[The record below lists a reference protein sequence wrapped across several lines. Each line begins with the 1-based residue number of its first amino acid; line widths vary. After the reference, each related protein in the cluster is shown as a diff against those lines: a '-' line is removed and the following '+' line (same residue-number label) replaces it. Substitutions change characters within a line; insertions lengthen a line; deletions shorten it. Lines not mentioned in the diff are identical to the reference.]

1 MKNILFALIILIS
14 GLTEAQE
21 CKIDLLSLARPD
33 YNMVQLNRFGQGKM
47 FKVVFSECF
56 DTIANKDIISN
67 LSQWFLNK
75 NSEISY
81 NYINDIESADDS
93 CNYLIIGL
101 PLNLSDLSEFGL
113 PVQILNGKCF
123 LGPIDISGSEDALIV
138 INQSAKCVAVLG
150 NSYKALR
157 SISTGR
163 FMGLYDYYILKNNS
177 MSYMG
182 NLKDNKFVQESLV
195 DLELIRKENYTQKIN
210 NKYLE
215 ASFSCRYG
223 LISQFQHSIDDLIDT
238 FDSFCRLYKVNPPE
252 KKLKFYIH
260 SDQLEINIVSGDPKP
275 GTTGGFVADN
285 LIHTVGLDKE
295 LLTHE
300 GVHFIFNFSSISPN
314 AFFNEGIPMS
324 FALYLHPERIK
335 NDCILIQDNLEIADL
350 ITGERWFWNGPYK
363 NGQCLSYQISGLFV
377 KFLIDNYGI
386 DKLKKLY
393 QYPKVNEGFRV
404 VYDKELSVLAEE
416 WKSYI
421 QRNIL

>member
-1 MKNILFALIILIS
+1 MKNVLIVLIVLMS

-21 CKIDLLSLARPD
+21 CKIDLLSLAQPD

-47 FKVVFSECF
+47 FKVVFSERF
-56 DTIANKDIISN
+56 DTTANKDIIDN

-75 NSEISY
+75 NSVISFI
-81 NYINDIESADDS
+81 NINDIESVDDS

-101 PLNLSDLSEFGL
+101 TRNLRDLSVFGL
-113 PVQILNGKCF
+113 PVDILNAKCS

-138 INQSAKCVAVLG
+138 INQSARCVAVIG

-157 SISTGR
+157 SITTGR

-177 MSYMG
+177 LSYMG
-182 NLKDNKFVQESLV
+182 NLMDNKFVPGNLV
-195 DLELIRKENYTQKIN
+195 DLELIRIENYMQKIN
-210 NKYLE
+210 NQYLE

-223 LISQFQHSIDDLIDT
+223 LISQFQRSLDDLIDI
-238 FDSFCRLYKVNPPE
+238 FDDFCRRYKVNPPAQ
-252 KKLKFYIH
+252 KLKFFIH

-300 GVHFIFNFSSISPN
+300 GVHFIFNFSSNSPN

-324 FALYLHPERIK
+324 FALYLHPEQIK
-335 NDCILIQDNLEIADL
+335 NDCILIQDNLEIVDL

-393 QYPKVNEGFRV
+393 QYTELNEGFRA
-404 VYDKELSVLAEE
+404 VYNKEIAVLAEE
-416 WKSYI
+416 WKNYI
-421 QRNIL
+421 MRII